1 MRILNETYLD
11 QMCEELEILDFELD
25 RLWEAA
31 TGTSVNE
38 SYEEDSLDG
47 ISLLE
52 DVESETQIL
61 NEEAYDLYVESLTDS
76 LKKIWAAI
84 VRFVK
89 SIFTST
95 GKTLTTSDIQ
105 KTVEIISSAS
115 AEGVEKGSVKKV
127 IQNGFYII
135 AGLGTSVDGVKL
147 REAYDSGDIMNFVY
161 QNIRKVK
168 VGSLPADA
176 RFRICIGTYTD
187 AAKVNS
193 KTIETTIRT
202 LIKGGVDAVKAM
214 GKKDISKVKG
224 AFKKE
229 SFEDDEFDFDE
240 MFESTRRYTLSDVPE
255 PLRSNPKIIKM
266 INDARNLKGGDAEEA
281 DDRIYEYVKGLVKQT
296 GIGKKTPLMLTDGKP
311 ARQPKKEYEPSE
323 SEKIAYH
330 AGETGGYDKGKR
342 AAAAEAGETLKKVH
356 SYYDGEINSYINHL
370 TNLNGE
376 VAKLKEENKLA
387 LAKALADGKIRE
399 DKIRAASKAE
409 LDRKANIMLAGGF
422 IAGAAATG
430 VVGSASVLLAY
441 GIGALIDHCRGPR
454 SKDGSALLSLATIT
468 YVNESQPNAIAKVRL
483 YTRNSVTNLDVN
495 GRDKVYALR
504 DDLTSIAKEMEMVGD
519 KLSPGMKE
527 KVREF
532 AMNINLF
539 FSGMVEKSSSK

>member
-1 MRILNETYLD
+1 MLFRSD
-11 QMCEELEILDFELD
+11 H
-25 RLWEAA
+25 
-31 TGTSVNE
+31 
-38 SYEEDSLDG
+38 
-47 ISLLE
+47 
-52 DVESETQIL
+52 
-61 NEEAYDLYVESLTDS
+61 
-76 LKKIWAAI
+76 KI
-84 VRFVK
+84 
-89 SIFTST
+89 
-95 GKTLTTSDIQ
+95 D
-105 KTVEIISSAS
+105 
-115 AEGVEKGSVKKV
+115 
-127 IQNGFYII
+127 
-135 AGLGTSVDGVKL
+135 
-147 REAYDSGDIMNFVY
+147 
-161 QNIRKVK
+161 
-168 VGSLPADA
+168 
-176 RFRICIGTYTD
+176 
-187 AAKVNS
+187 
-193 KTIETTIRT
+193 
-202 LIKGGVDAVKAM
+202 
-214 GKKDISKVKG
+214 
-224 AFKKE
+224 
-229 SFEDDEFDFDE
+229 
-240 MFESTRRYTLSDVPE
+240 
-255 PLRSNPKIIKM
+255 
-266 INDARNLKGGDAEEA
+266 
-281 DDRIYEYVKGLVKQT
+281 EYVKGLVKQT

-323 SEKIAYH
+323 SEKNAYH

-342 AAAAEAGETLKKVH
+342 AAAAEAGETLK
-356 SYYDGEINSYINHL
+356 
-370 TNLNGE
+370 
-376 VAKLKEENKLA
+376 EENKLV

>member
-266 INDARNLKGGDAEEA
+266 INDARNLKGGDAKKA
-281 DDRIYEYVKGLVKQT
+281 DHKIDEYVKGLVKQT

-323 SEKIAYH
+323 SEKNAYH

-342 AAAAEAGETLKKVH
+342 AAAAEAGETLK
-356 SYYDGEINSYINHL
+356 
-370 TNLNGE
+370 
-376 VAKLKEENKLA
+376 EENKLV

>member
-176 RFRICIGTYTD
+176 RFRICIGTYND

-193 KTIETTIRT
+193 KIIEATIRT

-214 GKKDISKVKG
+214 GKKGISKIKG

-240 MFESTRRYTLSDVPE
+240 MFEATRRFALSDVPE
-255 PLRSNPKIIKM
+255 PWRSNPKIIKM

-356 SYYDGEINSYINHL
+356 SYYAGEIDSYINHL

-430 VVGSASVLLAY
+430 VAGSASVLLAY

-504 DDLTSIAKEMEMVGD
+504 DDLTSIAKEMEMGGD